1 MVCTLKEKGKKY
13 KDSPGVK
20 NKNPKSEIKSKEVET
35 SEKTRGSAESSQIKE
50 VEVMV
55 QKVDI
60 GEEENIEEEIKVKEN
75 GWSEVSPAKAEEVQT
90 VTLQSNTSVIEI
102 SASKFSVLMDEEEEG
117 ELLEEIQEKEE
128 METLESGSQE
138 DDIIDQR
145 VKEWEKLGVQKG
157 RKRDQKAK
165 AQDSNPGKSI
175 RSSRQKN

>member
-1 MVCTLKEKGKKY
+1 
-13 KDSPGVK
+13 
-20 NKNPKSEIKSKEVET
+20 SEIKSKEVET
-35 SEKTRGSAESSQIKE
+35 SEKIRGSAESSQIKE

-75 GWSEVSPAKAEEVQT
+75 GWSEVSPAKAEEVKT

-145 VKEWEKLGVQKG
+145 VKEWEKLGEKREAEAG
-157 RKRDQKAK
+157 RYDVE
-165 AQDSNPGKSI
+165 KSTDVFGFYFYFLNAVYGVYTI
-175 RSSRQKN
+175 TSKSS